1 MLFIT
6 PISASQKRTS
16 LARLVIPGQNS
27 CRPLSSLGR
36 LARCSDLK
44 NVEML
49 RTKAEHGHGGMHG
62 AVRRFVAIALACL
75 LFAGVAAAQAQ
86 TKSETESETKSET
99 KSESRSDHLRGGW
112 YPWDPYQYRD
122 YKHGVP
128 VLTGF
133 DVEIERASRA
143 LWPSRLICRKS
154 PGRSTWRR

>member
-75 LFAGVAAAQAQ
+75 LFAGVAAGTGPDQVRDQVRIPQRSSARWLVSVGPLSVPRLQA
-86 TKSETESETKSET
+86 
-99 KSESRSDHLRGGW
+99 RGSG
-112 YPWDPYQYRD
+112 P
-122 YKHGVP
+122 H
-128 VLTGF
+128 
-133 DVEIERASRA
+133 
-143 LWPSRLICRKS
+143 RL
-154 PGRSTWRR
+154 